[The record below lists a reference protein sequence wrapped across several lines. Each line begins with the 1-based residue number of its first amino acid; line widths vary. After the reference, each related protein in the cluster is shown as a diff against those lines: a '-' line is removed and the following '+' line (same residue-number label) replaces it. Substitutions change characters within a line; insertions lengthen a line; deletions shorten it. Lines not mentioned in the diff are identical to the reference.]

1 MSTPLYD
8 EAQKMALAIFDSFS
22 KTAMRNACR
31 SYLSA
36 KRKRKQ
42 KEVVGSGAVQYVIDT
57 HGETDIYP
65 SEHIITDGHGHSCV
79 ITTEWLY
86 QAMLQLTEQQKEVLI
101 LEFWYGM
108 MICSIAEMLHITE
121 RTVYNRKQSAF
132 RSIRKYYKENR

>member
-36 KRKRKQ
+36 KQKRKQ
-42 KEVVGSGAVQYVIDT
+42 KEVVGSEAVQYVIDT

-79 ITTEWLY
+79 ITT
-86 QAMLQLTEQQKEVLI
+86 
-101 LEFWYGM
+101 
-108 MICSIAEMLHITE
+108 
-121 RTVYNRKQSAF
+121 
-132 RSIRKYYKENR
+132 